1 MYHTQEKTPG
11 EVPPILFRL
20 VAFMEERREWSG
32 MATELL
38 TQMGETDTA
47 PNVITKLL
55 NEYHATVLRQ
65 NNVRYVYRRTRA
77 GRRIILSRGDS
88 GGGHPKITV
97 TAVTAVNLMGGRAPG
112 LPAHFDWR
120 DDHALCDIALPEAQ
134 GRFRRGL

>member
-65 NNVRYVYRRTRA
+65 NNVRYVYRRTKT
-77 GRRIILSRGDS
+77 GRRIVLSRGDGVDS
-88 GGGHPKITV
+88 GDGLFGMPSAQETTV
-97 TAVTAVNLMGGRAPG
+97 TPVL
-112 LPAHFDWR
+112 
-120 DDHALCDIALPEAQ
+120 
-134 GRFRRGL
+134 